1 MTSLRQF
8 DLRLVA
14 GYEGLIG
21 VDEAGR
27 GPLAGPVVS
36 AAVWLNASFYRSGW
50 CRHKSRLVKD
60 SKLLTQSWRKELCGD
75 ILRLRDEGEILA
87 ESAVASVDEIE
98 ELNILGATRLAMRR
112 AIEGLVEA
120 SGRAL
125 RLPEAGANN
134 PLFNSTG
141 DGVGKIRIVVDGR
154 PLRPFPYEHEAI
166 VRGDGKSLAIALS
179 SILAKETRDE
189 MMRDLEREFPK
200 YGFAAHKGYGTD
212 RHREAIR
219 KHGPSAAH
227 RSKFLRKILGDRGR
241 QKYEA

>member
-36 AAVWLNASFYRSGW
+36 AAVWLNASFYHSGW
-50 CRHKSRLVKD
+50 CCRWSRFVND
-60 SKLLTQSWRKELCGD
+60 SKLLTKSRRQELHGH

-87 ESAVASVDEIE
+87 ESAMASVEEIE
-98 ELNILGATRLAMRR
+98 KLNILGATRLAMRR
-112 AIEGLVEA
+112 ALEGMVKS
-120 SGRAL
+120 SGGVL

-141 DGVGKIRIVVDGR
+141 DCLYGVRIVVDGL
-154 PLRPFPYEHEAI
+154 PLRPFPYEHKAI

-189 MMRDLEREFPK
+189 MMRDLEREFPQ
-200 YGFAAHKGYGTD
+200 YGFSAHKGYGTT
-212 RHREAIR
+212 RHREALLR
-219 KHGPSAAH
+219 HGPSAVH
-227 RSKFLRKILGDRGR
+227 RSKFLRKIF
-241 QKYEA
+241 

>member
-36 AAVWLNASFYRSGW
+36 AAVWLSASFYQSGW
-50 CRHKSRLVKD
+50 CRRWSRFVND
-60 SKLLTQSWRKELCGD
+60 SKLLTKSRRQELHGH

-87 ESAVASVDEIE
+87 ESAMASVEEIE
-98 ELNILGATRLAMRR
+98 KLNILGATRLAMRR
-112 AIEGLVEA
+112 ALEGMVKS
-120 SGRAL
+120 SGGVL

-141 DGVGKIRIVVDGR
+141 DCLYGVRIVVDGL
-154 PLRPFPYEHEAI
+154 PLRPFPYEHKAI

-189 MMRDLEREFPK
+189 MMRDLEREFPQ
-200 YGFAAHKGYGTD
+200 YGFSAHKGYGTA
-212 RHREAIR
+212 RHREALLR
-219 KHGPSAAH
+219 HGPSAAH
-227 RSKFLRKILGDRGR
+227 RSKFLRKIF
-241 QKYEA
+241 